1 MLGRAL
7 DRDLDRVLD
16 HGKVKV
22 LDRALDHG
30 RVLERK
36 VLDRGEC
43 RSLNWAG

>member
-7 DRDLDRVLD
+7 DRDLVRVLD

-30 RVLERK
+30 RVLERN
-36 VLDRGEC
+36 LDRGEC